1 MGREL
6 TIYSGRN
13 RPDLTPVYMLFE
25 RLTGIETKVEKVYHH
40 DAERRL
46 MAESADPQAD
56 LLLTNSQLAVEVAR
70 ASGIFEPYEAAVA
83 KAYPAWLRAPDFS
96 WLSFTAWP
104 RAAMVNRI
112 VLPDAAAWPARLE
125 DLAEPRFKDR
135 IAHAALVETTTVA
148 QFAAL
153 RVAKGDAYTVGL
165 IDALLENGMRIYASN
180 LRTREALARERKAV
194 AIANSSNIH
203 VFYMEGNPVGEA
215 WLDQGPGGLGSHVE
229 AHTVALVAGAKHPA
243 EARAF
248 VDFLLSVEIQTLL
261 ARLFGETPVNP
272 RATHGAVR
280 PLAEIHRMDAPLSKV
295 AALME
300 STVTLLRDKGF
311 DVKDDSG

>member
-1 MGREL
+1 MARAL
-6 TIYSGRN
+6 KIYSGRN
-13 RPDLTPVYMLFE
+13 RPDLTPVYRLFE
-25 RLTGIETKVEKVYHH
+25 RLTGIETQVEKVYHH
-40 DAERRL
+40 DAERRIQ
-46 MAESADPQAD
+46 AERADPQAD
-56 LLLTNSQLAVEVAR
+56 LLVTNSQLAVELAR
-70 ASGIFEPYEAAVA
+70 KTGIFEPYEAAVA
-83 KAYPAWLRAPDFS
+83 RGYGAWLRAPDFS

-104 RAAMVNRI
+104 RAAMVNRA
-112 VLPDAAAWPARLE
+112 VLPDSSAWPARLE
-125 DLAEPRFKDR
+125 DLTDPRFR
-135 IAHAALVETTTVA
+135 GLVAHAALVETTTVA

-165 IDALLENGMRIYASN
+165 IDALLANGMAIYASN

-194 AIANSSNIH
+194 AVANSSNIH

-215 WLDQGPGGLGSHVE
+215 WLDQQGGGFGSHVE
-229 AHTVALVAGAKHPA
+229 AHTVAVLAGAKQPA

-248 VDFLLSVEIQTLL
+248 VDFLLSVEIQSLL

-272 RATHGAVR
+272 AAVHGLVR
-280 PLAEIHRMDAPLSKV
+280 PLAEIRRLDAPLPKV

-311 DVKDDSG
+311 DVRDDSG

>member
-1 MGREL
+1 
-6 TIYSGRN
+6 
-13 RPDLTPVYMLFE
+13 
-25 RLTGIETKVEKVYHH
+25 
-40 DAERRL
+40 
-46 MAESADPQAD
+46 
-56 LLLTNSQLAVEVAR
+56 
-70 ASGIFEPYEAAVA
+70 
-83 KAYPAWLRAPDFS
+83 
-96 WLSFTAWP
+96 
-104 RAAMVNRI
+104 VNRS
-112 VLPDAAAWPARLE
+112 VLPETGTWPARLE
-125 DLAEPRFKDR
+125 DLTERRFKDQ

-148 QFAAL
+148 QFAAM
-153 RVAKGDAYTVGL
+153 RVAKGDAYTTGL
-165 IDALLENGMRIYASN
+165 IDALLANGMRIYPSN

-194 AIANSSNIH
+194 AVANSSNIH
-203 VFYMEGNPVGEA
+203 VFYLEGNPVGEA
-215 WLDQGPGGLGSHVE
+215 WLDQGPGGMGSHVE

-272 RATHGAVR
+272 AAAHGSVR
-280 PLAEIHRMDAPLSKV
+280 PLAEIRRLEAPLSKV